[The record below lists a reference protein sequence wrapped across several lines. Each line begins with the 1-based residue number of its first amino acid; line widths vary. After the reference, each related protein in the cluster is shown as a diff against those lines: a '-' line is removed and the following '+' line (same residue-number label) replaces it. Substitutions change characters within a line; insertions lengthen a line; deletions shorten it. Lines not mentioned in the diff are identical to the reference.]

1 MDKIIFEIGDN
12 KEYVYLSRVK
22 TETGGDPATV
32 FWKAAP
38 IASLGIDIIKDEK
51 VVFTINEPNELIEG
65 LKYYPVNLVDLEFA
79 PYTNI
84 AQKIEG
90 LKALKTLKPLADG
103 GGASAG
109 VEVPGFGVEYKTG
122 RVLNGN
128 EEFAQ
133 NFEYTHNN
141 TQDLVSLAAVAM
153 KDMPLTGIDPE
164 SLRVKFISYISGDNI
179 HNAPP
184 LRIDIHK
191 RFGTVSMRNH
201 TGVVFRIN
209 TLQKFRYTVL
219 YTKTGA

>member
-1 MDKIIFEIGDN
+1 MDKIVLEIGES
-12 KEYVYLSRVK
+12 KEFIYLSRVK

-38 IASLGIDIIKDEK
+38 IASLGVDIIKDEK

-65 LKYYPVNLVDLEFA
+65 LKHYPVSLVDLEFE
-79 PYTNI
+79 PHTNI

-90 LKALKTLKPLADG
+90 LKALKTLKPSSDG

-109 VEVPGFGVEYKTG
+109 IEVPGFGVEYKTG
-122 RVLNGN
+122 RTLNGK

-133 NFEYTHNN
+133 NFEYIHNN
-141 TQDLVSLAAVAM
+141 TQDLVSLAGVSM
-153 KDMPLTGIDPE
+153 QDMPLTNINPE
-164 SLRVKFISYISGDNI
+164 SLQVKFTSYVSGDNI

-191 RFGTVSMRNH
+191 RFGKVSMKNH
-201 TGVVFRIN
+201 TGVTFRIN